1 MPFTPFHLGPGLLG
15 GVLFKRQLDALTFVL
30 ASVIVDFRAAL
41 VLFGLLGGR
50 LHGPVHTYLGAT
62 VLSVVLTA
70 TVVLT
75 ARHTQSL
82 NRINFS
88 PHSVRHV
95 LVGAI
100 AGSWLHV
107 TLDSVLYTDIRPFAP
122 LSVNP
127 LFGTAGLGLVYGG
140 CLLALVVGCGVALS
154 QYHRASV

>member
-15 GVLFKRQLDALTFVL
+15 GVLFYRQLDPLTFVI

-50 LHGPVHTYLGAT
+50 LHGPLHTYLGAT
-62 VLSVVLTA
+62 VLSVLLTA
-70 TVVLT
+70 AIVLT
-75 ARHTQSL
+75 AR
-82 NRINFS
+82 RIQLRDRIRFA
-88 PHSVRHV
+88 PRSVRHV
-95 LVGAI
+95 VGGAI

-127 LFGTAGLGLVYGG
+127 LLGAAGLELIYGG
-140 CLLALVVGCGVALS
+140 CLLAFVVGCAVALF
-154 QYHRASV
+154 QHHQITN